1 MKRICVYLGSNPG
14 FDPAYAEATVALAH
28 ELVRRNIGLVYGGS
42 DVGLMG
48 LVANTCLK
56 AGGEAI
62 GVIPERLV
70 EKEVAHTGLTKS
82 YVVKSMHERKQKMAD
97 LSDGFIAL
105 PGGIGTLEEFFE
117 ALTWNQLGY
126 HAKPCGLLDVNGYY
140 SCLSEHMDRMVNQGF
155 VVKEHRHMVMT
166 ASDPGDLLDQFT
178 VYEPPYVDKWIEKKK
193 GL

>member
-14 FDPAYAEATVALAH
+14 FDPAYAEATQALAR
-28 ELVRRNIGLVYGGS
+28 ELIRRDLGLVYGGS

-48 LVANTCLK
+48 LIANTCLK
-56 AGGEAI
+56 AGGEVI

-70 EKEVAHTGLTKS
+70 EKEVAHNGLTER

-105 PGGIGTLEEFFE
+105 PGGVGTLEEFFE

-126 HAKPCGLLDVNGYY
+126 HAKPCGLLDVKGYY
-140 SCLSEHMDRMVNQGF
+140 ACLADHMDRMVTEGF
-155 VVKEHRHMVMT
+155 LVPAHRRMVLT
-166 ASDPGDLLDQFT
+166 GSDPAALLDQFET
-178 VYEPPYVDKWIEKKK
+178 YDPPKVDKWIEKKK